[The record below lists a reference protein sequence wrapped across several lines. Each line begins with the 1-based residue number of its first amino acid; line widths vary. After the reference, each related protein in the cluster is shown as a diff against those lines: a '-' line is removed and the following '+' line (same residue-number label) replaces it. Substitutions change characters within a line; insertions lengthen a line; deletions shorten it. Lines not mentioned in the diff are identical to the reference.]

1 MQDRPTAGELTEAI
15 REFLEE
21 EILPELE
28 DSRAQFRTRVAMN
41 ALSILERELEQ
52 EESLLQAEH
61 ERLTHLLGQDH
72 TEPGS
77 LEELREQVLELNRD
91 LAKRIRCGG
100 EVPHGTLELLQQI
113 SADKLRVASPKYLER
128 YEE

>member
-1 MQDRPTAGELTEAI
+1 MQDRPSSGELVEAV

-41 ALSILERELEQ
+41 ALSILERELAQ
-52 EESLLQAEH
+52 EESLLLVEH
-61 ERLTHLLGQDH
+61 KRLTRLLGEDH
-72 TEPGS
+72 AAPGS
-77 LEELREQVLELNRD
+77 HEELRERVLELNQD
-91 LAKRIRCGG
+91 LAGRIRFG
-100 EVPHGTLELLQQI
+100 EVPDGTLELLRQI
-113 SADKLRVASPKYLER
+113 TADKLRVASPKYLER

>member
-1 MQDRPTAGELTEAI
+1 MQDRPTAGELAEAI

-28 DSRAQFRTRVAMN
+28 DSRARFRTQVAMN

-61 ERLTHLLGQDH
+61 ERLTRLLGEDH
-72 TEPGS
+72 ATPGS
-77 LEELREQVLELNRD
+77 LEELRGQVLELNRD
-91 LAKRIRCGG
+91 LAGRIRSG
-100 EVPHGTLELLQQI
+100 EVPDSTLELLRETT
-113 SADKLRVASPKYLER
+113 ADKLRVASPKYLER
-128 YEE
+128 YEG

>member
-1 MQDRPTAGELTEAI
+1 MQDRPTSGEFVAAI

-21 EILPELE
+21 EILPSLE
-28 DSRAQFRTRVAMN
+28 DSRDKFRTRVAMN

-61 ERLTHLLGQDH
+61 ERLACLLGKEH
-72 TEPGS
+72 TTPGS
-77 LEELREQVLELNRD
+77 FEELRERVLALNRD
-91 LAKRIRCGG
+91 LAGRIRSG
-100 EVPHGTLELLQQI
+100 ETPDGTLKLLKQTT
-113 SADKLRVASPKYLER
+113 ADKLGVASPKYLER